1 MSQKK
6 HKKRHSQSTINAK
19 RQANQAKLA
28 DEKDRMQKRMD
39 PTARNLLLGDLVF
52 LAICQ
57 LLYNN
62 GMISETFSTISSI
75 IGLILLVQIFQSAG
89 TWLGTKCDKRL
100 RNRS

>member
-57 LLYNN
+57 LLYSN
-62 GMISETFSTISSI
+62 GIISETLSAISSI
-75 IGLILLVQIFQSAG
+75 IGLTLLVIALWFQFG
-89 TWLGTKCDKRL
+89 NKRGG
-100 RNRS
+100 NSGGWPT

>member
-75 IGLILLVQIFQSAG
+75 IGLILLVIALWFQFG
-89 TWLGTKCDKRL
+89 NKRGG
-100 RNRS
+100 NSGGWPT

>member
-6 HKKRHSQSTINAK
+6 HKKRHSQSTINAT

-57 LLYNN
+57 LLYSN
-62 GMISETFSTISSI
+62 GMISETLSALSSI
-75 IGLILLVQIFQSAG
+75 IGLILLVIALWFQFG
-89 TWLGTKCDKRL
+89 NKRGG
-100 RNRS
+100 NSGSWPT

>member
-57 LLYNN
+57 LLYSN
-62 GMISETFSTISSI
+62 GIISETLSAISSI
-75 IGLILLVQIFQSAG
+75 IGLTLLVIALLFQFG
-89 TWLGTKCDKRL
+89 NKRGG
-100 RNRS
+100 NSGGWPT

>member
-19 RQANQAKLA
+19 RQANQAKLV
-28 DEKDRMQKRMD
+28 DEKDRMRKRMD

-57 LLYNN
+57 LLYSN
-62 GMISETFSTISSI
+62 GIISETLSALSSI
-75 IGLILLVQIFQSAG
+75 IGLILLVIALWFQFG
-89 TWLGTKCDKRL
+89 NKRGG
-100 RNRS
+100 NSGGWSI

>member
-28 DEKDRMQKRMD
+28 DEKDRMRKRMD

-57 LLYNN
+57 LLYSN
-62 GMISETFSTISSI
+62 GIISETLSALSSI
-75 IGLILLVQIFQSAG
+75 IGLILLVIALWFQFG
-89 TWLGTKCDKRL
+89 NKRGG
-100 RNRS
+100 NSGGWSI

>member
-39 PTARNLLLGDLVF
+39 PTARSLLLGDLVF

-57 LLYNN
+57 LLYSN
-62 GMISETFSTISSI
+62 GIISETLSAISSI
-75 IGLILLVQIFQSAG
+75 IGLILLVIALWFQFG
-89 TWLGTKCDKRL
+89 NKRGG
-100 RNRS
+100 NSGGWPT

>member
-28 DEKDRMQKRMD
+28 DEKNRMQKRMD

-57 LLYNN
+57 LLYSN
-62 GMISETFSTISSI
+62 GIISETLSAISSI
-75 IGLILLVQIFQSAG
+75 IGLILLVIALWFQFGKKSG
-89 TWLGTKCDKRL
+89 GSSGGWPV
-100 RNRS
+100 